1 HSYNDRSGAR
11 QVCVVNLQARVFE
24 RHHCRGIGELGMT
37 CHSLGLK
44 FWLDIFKR
52 IKILHFARDLA
63 FQIAGVEKRDWA
75 NAATALEKRIP
86 ECFQSDPV
94 GGENPHPG
102 DDDAVSLNH
111 SGYQPSKH
119 RLRPKV
125 SLDES
130 RKKLALKADETP
142 ASIKKPNSNV
152 PTKCSHYISFPLPN
166 CTYSQFF
173 TYSQDRSCAP
183 SVFV

>member
-1 HSYNDRSGAR
+1 
-11 QVCVVNLQARVFE
+11 
-24 RHHCRGIGELGMT
+24 MT

-86 ECFQSDPV
+86 ECFQSDPI

-111 SGYQPSKH
+111 SACQPSKH
-119 RLRPKV
+119 RLRPK
-125 SLDES
+125 LAWTS
-130 RKKLALKADETP
+130 REK
-142 ASIKKPNSNV
+142 N
-152 PTKCSHYISFPLPN
+152 
-166 CTYSQFF
+166 
-173 TYSQDRSCAP
+173 
-183 SVFV
+183 